1 MTEYDKCLAS
11 AQKSLAM
18 REHSK
23 FQLIN
28 KLKNK
33 SFDTDIINSV
43 LEHLHNSGFQSD
55 ERYTEEY
62 IRYRQNS
69 GYSYEKIVYELKSN
83 GISSDVININLCKF
97 SDDYYVLFEFAKLK
111 IRNRDLEEQKVLAR
125 HINNF
130 KARCFENSI
139 ILKVIENIKSYEK

>member
-1 MTEYDKCLAS
+1 MSEYDKCLAS

-23 FQLIN
+23 IQLVN

-33 SFDTDIINSV
+33 GFEVGIINDV
-43 LEHLHNSGFQSD
+43 LEDLCNSGFQSD

-69 GYSYEKIVYELKSN
+69 GYGLEKIIYELKSN
-83 GISSDVININLCKF
+83 GISSHLIDINLNKF
-97 SDDYYVLFEFAKLK
+97 IDDYDILLNYAKFK
-111 IRNRDLEEQKVLAR
+111 ILNKNLENQKVLFRYVSNFRAR
-125 HINNF
+125 GFDSDTI
-130 KARCFENSI
+130 S
-139 ILKVIENIKSYEK
+139 KVIENIKRYEK

>member
-1 MTEYDKCLAS
+1 MSEYDKCLVS
-11 AQKSLAM
+11 AKKSLAM

-23 FQLIN
+23 FQLTN

-33 SFDTDIINSV
+33 GFNVDIINNV
-43 LEHLHNSGFQSD
+43 LEDLSNSKFQSD

-69 GYSYEKIVYELKSN
+69 GYGLEKIIYELKSN
-83 GISSDVININLCKF
+83 GISSDLIDINLCKF
-97 SDDYYVLFEFAKLK
+97 TDDYDVLFEFAKFK
-111 IRNRDLEEQKVLAR
+111 TRDKNLEDQKVLAR
-125 HINNF
+125 YVNNF
-130 KARCFENSI
+130 KARGFDSSI

>member
-97 SDDYYVLFEFAKLK
+97 SDDYDVLFEFAKLK
-111 IRNRDLEEQKVLAR
+111 IRDRDLEEQKVLAR

-130 KARCFENSI
+130 KARGFENSI

>member
-33 SFDTDIINSV
+33 SFDTDTINSV

-83 GISSDVININLCKF
+83 GISSDVININLCKLEF
-97 SDDYYVLFEFAKLK
+97 CMYNQHSRKHVYYLL
-111 IRNRDLEEQKVLAR
+111 
-125 HINNF
+125 
-130 KARCFENSI
+130 
-139 ILKVIENIKSYEK
+139 

>member
-23 FQLIN
+23 FQLIS

-97 SDDYYVLFEFAKLK
+97 SDDYDVLFEFAKFK
-111 IRNRDLEEQKVLAR
+111 IRDRDLEEQKVLAR

-130 KARCFENSI
+130 KARGFENSI

>member
-33 SFDTDIINSV
+33 SFDTDTINSV

-97 SDDYYVLFEFAKLK
+97 SDDYDVLFEFAKLK
-111 IRNRDLEEQKVLAR
+111 IRDRDLEEQKVLAR

-130 KARCFENSI
+130 KARGFENSI

>member
-43 LEHLHNSGFQSD
+43 LEHLHNSGLQSD

-97 SDDYYVLFEFAKLK
+97 SDDYDVLFEFAKLK
-111 IRNRDLEEQKVLAR
+111 IRDRDLEEQKFLAR

-130 KARCFENSI
+130 KARGFENSI